1 MLLARKGS
9 LGILCSGALT
19 AVGAIGVNVGRSL
32 GFAFSGFFIFCIL
45 VVSLGFASLILA
57 WFQRLSVVPR
67 DRISSLVLGSSPHCR
82 GGALRCALAQQM
94 GFDYAPDSST
104 AFKYLVSALIGVV
117 LLFVARGARFG
128 ADGALGVGAVG
139 LLGFSLATV
148 LFSIMP
154 LWLLASFV
162 TGLYSA
168 LLVFMMALL
177 LLRGHDGDRPVVFSA
192 GFFLVLY
199 GFVSGLSTSVIPSV
213 TMPAPLQ
220 DAKAGVRWLRAH
232 AEDYNINPDCI
243 IATGSSAGG
252 YMGVMLGVLG
262 NTAQYNDKIQFDM
275 GDNLDRS
282 SAVQGALDF
291 YGVSDL
297 TIIGAG
303 LSNYDVHDSE
313 SKTEALLVNGTAFG
327 SNPGGSVF
335 GDFDKTAIY
344 SSFTYLDKND
354 APICFSMERKA
365 SSFLPLRRWRYTT
378 AARSWAF
385 PLSAIR

>member
-1 MLLARKGS
+1 MRCFALL
-9 LGILCSGALT
+9 LIVVEVLCGALLRSRW
-19 AVGAIGVNVGRSL
+19 AHGGV
-32 GFAFSGFFIFCIL
+32 
-45 VVSLGFASLILA
+45 
-57 WFQRLSVVPR
+57 
-67 DRISSLVLGSSPHCR
+67 
-82 GGALRCALAQQM
+82 
-94 GFDYAPDSST
+94 DYAPDSNT
-104 AFKYLVSALIGVV
+104 AFKYLVSALIGVA

-168 LLVFMMALL
+168 LLVFMMVLL

-262 NTAQYNDKIQFDM
+262 NTAQYNDEIQFDV
-275 GDNLDRS
+275 GDNLDQS
-282 SAVQGALDF
+282 SAVQGVLDF

-313 SKTEALLVNGTAFG
+313 SNTEALLVNGTAFG

-335 GDFDKTAIY
+335 SDLDKTAIY
-344 SSFTYLDKND
+344 SPFTYLDKND
-354 APICFSMERKA
+354 APYLLFHGTEDVVVSPVATMEIYDRCKELGIP
-365 SSFLPLRRWRYTT
+365 SERYSFVGAGHGGWQMSTDR
-378 AARSWAF
+378 ANAIIDEFMDGVVESC
-385 PLSAIR
+385 SAKK